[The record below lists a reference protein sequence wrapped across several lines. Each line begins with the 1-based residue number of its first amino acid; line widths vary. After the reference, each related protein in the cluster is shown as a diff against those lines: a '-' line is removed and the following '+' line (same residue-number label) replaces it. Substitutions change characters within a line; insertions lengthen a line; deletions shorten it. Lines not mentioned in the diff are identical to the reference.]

1 MQQKRQFLPPFP
13 EDFQRAQGEHGRPF
27 DSKRTNPL
35 PPLPLRPQ
43 VQPHFH
49 LPSTMKTAS
58 PREMKISNVQAV
70 QQKQLAPQ
78 RRQSARRPSP
88 GRRGGAR
95 SRPAWVWRVTVT
107 FSLLMLIMAAILS
120 VGNGETGAWFADTF
134 RAILGPT
141 VTTQIE
147 SWYLGATDLLHQ
159 AQYQLDGKQVS
170 APWSV
175 TSATGMPSLTPPPH
189 VPHTLGPVPMS
200 LQSIMPLFS
209 PTISGAGSWETI
221 SMAPAPYGNL
231 PLAAKTFIQPDSSHP
246 FAVVTLLK
254 FDSRFILLHMVAG
267 TSQPGGPLG
276 IPGPGVIPAAK
287 QAGNALLAAFNGGFM
302 YADGQYGMAANG
314 TVYVPP
320 QPGAATIAVTKQG
333 QLIMG
338 AWGVD
343 PRLNSSNTD
352 LAAWRQNDALLINHG
367 TINSLTQ
374 DGAAWGATILNS
386 AYTWRSGIG
395 ITAQGSLVYAGGN
408 SLTARTLAIALK
420 AAGAVM
426 AMQTDI
432 NPYWVRAFV
441 YNRASNGALS
451 ITKLNPN
458 MQGTGTEYLYG
469 TARDFFY
476 LTRFAPPLSTL
487 LASQP

>member
-1 MQQKRQFLPPFP
+1 MIIL
-13 EDFQRAQGEHGRPF
+13 
-27 DSKRTNPL
+27 
-35 PPLPLRPQ
+35 
-43 VQPHFH
+43 
-49 LPSTMKTAS
+49 
-58 PREMKISNVQAV
+58 
-70 QQKQLAPQ
+70 
-78 RRQSARRPSP
+78 
-88 GRRGGAR
+88 
-95 SRPAWVWRVTVT
+95 
-107 FSLLMLIMAAILS
+107 AAILS

-134 RAILGPT
+134 RATFGPV
-141 VTTQIE
+141 VTAQIE

-159 AQYQLDGKQVS
+159 AQYQLGGKQVS
-170 APWSV
+170 APWTV
-175 TSATGMPSLTPPPH
+175 TPTTGMPSITTPPH
-189 VPHTLGPVPMS
+189 APHTLGPVPMS
-200 LQSIMPLFS
+200 LQSITPLFS
-209 PTISGAGSWETI
+209 PAISGAGSWETI

-231 PLAAKTFIQPDSSHP
+231 PLAVKTFIQPDASHP

-276 IPGPGVIPAAK
+276 VPGPGVIPAAA
-287 QAGNALLAAFNGGFM
+287 QASNTLLAAFNGGFM
-302 YADGQYGMAANG
+302 YADGQYGMAVNG
-314 TVYVPP
+314 VVYVPP
-320 QPGAATIAVTKQG
+320 QPGTATIAVTKEG
-333 QLIMG
+333 QIIMG

-352 LAAWRQNDALLINHG
+352 LAAWRQNDVLLINNG
-367 TINSLTQ
+367 TINPLTQ

-386 AYTWRSGIG
+386 AYTWRSGLG

-458 MQGTGTEYLYG
+458 MQGTGTEYLSG

-487 LASQP
+487 LAKQP

>member
-1 MQQKRQFLPPFP
+1 MQQKRQFASPFP
-13 EDFQRAQGEHGRPF
+13 EDFQGAQGEHGRPF
-27 DSKRTNPL
+27 ERKRTNTL

-49 LPSTMKTAS
+49 LPSTMETAS
-58 PREMKISNVQAV
+58 PREMKTSNVQAV
-70 QQKQLAPQ
+70 QEKQPAPQ
-78 RRQSARRPSP
+78 RRQSARRSVP

-95 SRPAWVWRVTVT
+95 SRPSRVWRVIITC
-107 FSLLMLIMAAILS
+107 SLLTLIMAALLS
-120 VGNGETGAWFADTF
+120 TGNGETGAWFADTS
-134 RAILGPT
+134 RAIFGPV
-141 VTTQIE
+141 VTAQIE

-159 AQYQLDGKQVS
+159 AQYQLDNKQVS
-170 APWSV
+170 APWTV
-175 TSATGMPSLTPPPH
+175 TPTTGMPSITPPPH

-200 LQSIMPLFS
+200 LPSIMPPFS
-209 PTISGAGSWETI
+209 PVIPGAGSWETI

-276 IPGPGVIPAAK
+276 VPGPGVIPAAE
-287 QAGNALLAAFNGGFM
+287 QAGNTLLAAFNGGFM
-302 YADGQYGMAANG
+302 YSDGQFGMAVNG

-320 QPGAATIAVTKQG
+320 QPGAATIAVTKEG

-338 AWGVD
+338 DWGVD

-352 LAAWRQNDALLINHG
+352 LAAWRQNDALLINNG

-395 ITAQGSLVYAGGN
+395 ITAQGALVYAGGN

-441 YNRASNGALS
+441 YNRAANGALS
-451 ITKLNPN
+451 ITRLNPN
-458 MQGTGTEYLYG
+458 MQGTGNEYLYG